1 MPVMYVKC
9 LPQRVHTEICRKKRL
24 CCGFRER
31 PFLMDGTT
39 PLEPGGR
46 PALPLSPRFI
56 ARTIVDPSPPPNLL
70 GRRRELYP
78 GDVAAMP
85 RREVYP
91 GDHVANT
98 ARSMTRAARN
108 TERKIAKAAKAGVHE
123 SALEMERILGSTKVD
138 ILTSERW
145 PRISQL
151 WQEVQISSRRFKLAS
166 KEAVQD
172 PDAFRRW
179 YAKNSAVV
187 EEPIIVLEGKVRTL
201 DELRAIRHQRAK
213 QQKSTSSRRQPVA
226 ASPVSGILPG
236 SQTTRAPP
244 WSEYTRVGPDSWAQ
258 SAAPPQP
265 LPPSSPRPPLDATRA
280 HGRARTVSVP
290 RLLPESLDSVA

>member
-1 MPVMYVKC
+1 
-9 LPQRVHTEICRKKRL
+9 
-24 CCGFRER
+24 
-31 PFLMDGTT
+31 MDGST

-56 ARTIVDPSPPPNLL
+56 ARTSVDPSPPPNSL

-78 GDVAAMP
+78 GGAAAMP

-98 ARSMTRAARN
+98 ARSMTRAARK
-108 TERKIAKAAKAGVHE
+108 TERKIAKAAEAGVHE

-187 EEPIIVLEGKVRTL
+187 EEQIIVLEGKVRTL
-201 DELRAIRHQRAK
+201 EELRAIRHQRAK
-213 QQKSTSSRRQPVA
+213 QQKATSSRRQQVA
-226 ASPVSGILPG
+226 ASPVSGTSAG

-244 WSEYTRVGPDSWAQ
+244 WSENTRVGPDSWAQ

-280 HGRARTVSVP
+280 HARTRPVSVP
-290 RLLPESLDSVA
+290 RLLPESLDCDSVA